1 MRTRLISFIVGGFLI
16 GALAGAAILLFTAPH
31 GGQAVQSSG
40 TALVGGPFSLVGTD
54 GKTVTDADFRGRY
67 MLIFFG
73 FTHCPD
79 ICPAELQVIAQALD
93 KLGDKGKK
101 VVPVFVTLDPERD
114 TPQVMGEY
122 VKSFGPNFV
131 GLTGSPEAPITNVRI
146 VVKNVSAIPY
156 AFVSGLITFYDAAG
170 VRCGEG
176 VFKADALATNES
188 FETDAP
194 GLRIRCEPASW
205 RLVAINLLPRI
216 APNQLVAPLSRATS
230 NLEIVIDGESH
241 PIQLDK
247 PLVLTLGERRR
258 IVVVRAAQ

>member
-1 MRTRLISFIVGGFLI
+1 MKKLAAFFVVLCSALIATAQRTTPAETNEKRVPLTEAAV
-16 GALAGAAILLFTAPH
+16 ALDGTGAA
-31 GGQAVQSSG
+31 
-40 TALVGGPFSLVGTD
+40 ALEATLRTTSL
-54 GKTVTDADFRGRY
+54 A
-67 MLIFFG
+67 
-73 FTHCPD
+73 
-79 ICPAELQVIAQALD
+79 
-93 KLGDKGKK
+93 
-101 VVPVFVTLDPERD
+101 
-114 TPQVMGEY
+114 
-122 VKSFGPNFV
+122 
-131 GLTGSPEAPITNVRI
+131 GSPEAPITNVRI

-156 AFVSGLITFYDAAG
+156 AFVSGLLTFYDAAG

-216 APNQLVAPLSRATS
+216 APNTLVAPLTRENS

-258 IVVVRAAQ
+258 TVIVRAAP